1 MTTSNNPRDS
11 DCGGFYHWPPLW
23 IGTPPVEQGADL
35 TPALMNAEVFSSNLG
50 CGVRLK
56 VSKQALFV
64 FDFAQW
70 EPGSASLATRPL
82 NHWEERVFARMRFI
96 NLFLVCFYTSIF
108 RIQKR
113 APPSPKLFIDYTTYV
128 APRSFA
134 LNPWHVT
141 CDSRQASVIRDAEEQ
156 HVKFKP
162 VCMTVPENVLQAA
175 VDMTDA
181 AIIKDFPNVAIL
193 AELLLHS
200 YSLYESGKYAA
211 SHISAWT
218 IAEWCLNELWE
229 THLRELDNQHTAPGS
244 EEKFINS
251 ERKQKL
257 TGRDFTA
264 SILSEFLSLSGIL
277 PLDKYKLASRVRQ
290 TRNDWLHNLHTIA
303 MKDAAEAIM
312 LAQFMLR
319 ETGVVDVEDPLI
331 TIRSLPIAWA
341 SE

>member
-1 MTTSNNPRDS
+1 MNTSNSLRES
-11 DCGGFYHWPPLW
+11 DCAGFYHWQPLW

-35 TPALMNAEVFSSNLG
+35 TPELMNAEAFSSNLV

-70 EPGSASLATRPL
+70 EPGSAALAKRPFD
-82 NHWEERVFARMRFI
+82 HREKRVFARMRFI
-96 NLFLVCFYTSIF
+96 NLFLVCLYTSIF
-108 RIQKR
+108 RIQKT
-113 APPSPKLFIDYTTYV
+113 PSPNKLFMDYTTYI
-128 APRSFA
+128 AARSFA
-134 LNPWHVT
+134 LNPWHVQ
-141 CDSRQASVIRDAEEQ
+141 CDSRQWAVIRDAEEY

-162 VCMTVPENVLQAA
+162 ICMIVPENVLQAA
-175 VDMTDA
+175 VDMTDT
-181 AIIKDFPNVAIL
+181 AIVKDFDNVATL

-200 YSLYESGKYAA
+200 LSLYESGKYAA

-218 IAEWCLNELWE
+218 VAEWCLNELWK
-229 THLRELDNQHTAPGS
+229 THLRELDNQHPVPGS

-264 SILSEFLSLSGIL
+264 SILSEFLSLAGIL
-277 PLDKYKLASRVRQ
+277 PFDKYKLASRVRQ
-290 TRNDWLHNLHTIA
+290 TRNDWLHNLHTID
-303 MKDAAEAIM
+303 MVDATEAIR

-319 ETGVVDVEDPLI
+319 ETGMIDVEDPLI
-331 TIRSLPIAWA
+331 LIRSGPPLV